1 MTSLYLFMF
10 LIILFIVHF
19 DYMLSLV
26 GLILSL
32 CICSCS
38 VHPLNSWVNGR
49 YDVSVVLRW
58 YLPTDA
64 PYMLGSV
71 VDHGTDNPAESFV
84 THTLCIGQVE
94 PGCWRIVLLCPGSLL
109 GNVPYT

>member
-10 LIILFIVHF
+10 LIILFIVYF
-19 DYMLSLV
+19 DYMLSILV
-26 GLILSL
+26 LSL
-32 CICSCS
+32 CICSYN

-49 YDVSVVLRW
+49 YHVNVVLRW
-58 YLPTDA
+58 YLPADA

-71 VDHGTDNPAESFV
+71 VDRGRDNPIESFV

-94 PGCWRIVLLCPGSLL
+94 LGCGRIVLLCPGSLL